1 MLGAI
6 SENGE
11 GRTYT
16 VVLDSQPTE
25 TVTIEVDGEGFLV
38 VSPSTLTFI
47 KRTWNVTQEV
57 TVSAQ
62 DDGDTNIGTNNSAFV
77 HRRVTGGDYEGITAD
92 SVWAFHI
99 VDTTV
104 PVLSLS
110 GARANEGSEVKFT
123 ASLDI
128 PIYIDNARFTF
139 STGDGT
145 ATAGSD
151 YVAETQGVVI
161 FGLSETERTFSV
173 TTINDDKDEA
183 DEETFTITLT
193 NIRNAVLADGADTL
207 TVDGVILDDD
217 PTPLLSISGLNGESS
232 LVPESVG
239 SVSFTITLTDNSS
252 EVVYVDYA
260 TDSTTSGV
268 IGSRSSTF
276 TAATED
282 ADYTKSVGTL
292 EFEPEETVKTV
303 TVPVIDDLVSEG
315 AEFFGLRISN
325 PRNALLKG
333 LFDQQGAGVVI
344 QDDDVKGVESSPK
357 NLTIAEGETGGATYT
372 VVLDSEPT
380 SAVRILVLEGAL
392 GISEGAWLGWGRG
405 RRGQGSRGHP
415 PCRNEGHPPP
425 INGHHF
431 GPRRQRPLDR
441 HAHADLHHHQLGDA
455 TGGDVDG
462 LGE

>member
-1 MLGAI
+1 M
-6 SENGE
+6 
-11 GRTYT
+11 
-16 VVLDSQPTE
+16 
-25 TVTIEVDGEGFLV
+25 
-38 VSPSTLTFI
+38 
-47 KRTWNVTQEV
+47 
-57 TVSAQ
+57 
-62 DDGDTNIGTNNSAFV
+62 
-77 HRRVTGGDYEGITAD
+77 
-92 SVWAFHI
+92 
-99 VDTTV
+99 
-104 PVLSLS
+104 
-110 GARANEGSEVKFT
+110 KFT

-239 SVSFTITLTDNSS
+239 SVSFTITLTGNSS

-260 TDSTTSGV
+260 TGSTTSGV

-303 TVPVIDDLVSEG
+303 TVPVTTIWL
-315 AEFFGLRISN
+315 AKA
-325 PRNALLKG
+325 P
-333 LFDQQGAGVVI
+333 
-344 QDDDVKGVESSPK
+344 SS
-357 NLTIAEGETGGATYT
+357 
-372 VVLDSEPT
+372 LDC
-380 SAVRILVLEGAL
+380 G
-392 GISEGAWLGWGRG
+392 
-405 RRGQGSRGHP
+405 
-415 PCRNEGHPPP
+415 
-425 INGHHF
+425 
-431 GPRRQRPLDR
+431 
-441 HAHADLHHHQLGDA
+441 
-455 TGGDVDG
+455 
-462 LGE
+462 